1 MELDAATARRRT
13 TAISRHANR
22 RLCADATPWQA
33 NYQCLQLLS
42 ADHHARSRFGT
53 RPDEAALVQSPGAQP
68 NPDPIMHQHLD
79 AVAASISKQVRM
91 MRACFAKHAHY
102 ARQRRLRAG
111 AHVQRLDRQPHCFD
125 ADHRSSS
132 PNHAP
137 QAAAAASGQLSFT
150 TVDPRRS
157 SITVSCDVTT
167 GDLCTSTG
175 TNAAFAGI
183 ALAGATLRPAI
194 GPVSWTA
201 RSAATTQRRKRLAFK
216 R

>member
-1 MELDAATARRRT
+1 MSEPRPGMQPADIGRLTAVGDPRV
-13 TAISRHANR
+13 SP
-22 RLCADATPWQA
+22 DG
-33 NYQCLQLLS
+33 
-42 ADHHARSRFGT
+42 GT
-53 RPDEAALVQSPGAQP
+53 
-68 NPDPIMHQHLD
+68 
-79 AVAASISKQVRM
+79 VA
-91 MRACFAKHAHY
+91 FT
-102 ARQRRLRAG
+102 
-111 AHVQRLDRQPHCFD
+111 
-125 ADHRSSS
+125 
-132 PNHAP
+132 
-137 QAAAAASGQLSFT
+137 FT

-157 SITVSCDVTT
+157 SITISCDVTT

>member
-1 MELDAATARRRT
+1 MLPQRGAEQQQFHATRIVACAPMRHHGKPITNACSCSVLIIMRGADSALAQMKRPWCSRR
-13 TAISRHANR
+13 AHS
-22 RLCADATPWQA
+22 
-33 NYQCLQLLS
+33 
-42 ADHHARSRFGT
+42 
-53 RPDEAALVQSPGAQP
+53 
-68 NPDPIMHQHLD
+68 D
-79 AVAASISKQVRM
+79 AVVASISKQVRM

-111 AHVQRLDRQPHCFD
+111 AHVQRLDRQPHRFD

-132 PNHAP
+132 PNHAL
-137 QAAAAASGQLSFT
+137 QAAAAASGQLTFT

-157 SITVSCDVTT
+157 SITISCDVTT

-194 GPVSWTA
+194 GPVPWTA